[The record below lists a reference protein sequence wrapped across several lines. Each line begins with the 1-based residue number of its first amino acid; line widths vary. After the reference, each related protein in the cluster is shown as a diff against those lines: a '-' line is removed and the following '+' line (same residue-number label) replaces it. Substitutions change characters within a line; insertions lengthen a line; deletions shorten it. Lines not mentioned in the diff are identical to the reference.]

1 MLWPTSTW
9 PSAVAG
15 ELATTSLQRPSIAAP
30 ASGVRGS
37 YQISSTEQ
45 ANNASGSTSAPS
57 AAPSSS
63 SISQGIAAA
72 VRSR

>member
-1 MLWPTSTW
+1 MLCATSTC

-15 ELATTSLQRPSIAAP
+15 GVATRSLHRPSIVAP
-30 ASGVRGS
+30 PPGARGS
-37 YQISSTEQ
+37 YQISSTEH

-57 AAPSSS
+57 AAPSISS
-63 SISQGIAAA
+63 TTHGIAAA